1 MKGPFLLSGFLL
13 LTVILWTTACTGVK
27 TTEVLTLASTGISW
41 NGSTLPAYPEG
52 NPEVTVLKITIPPG
66 TRLATHKHPVIN
78 AGVML
83 KGKLTVI
90 SETGDTL
97 HLKTGDSIVELVN
110 QWHYG
115 ENPSKTKDVELIVF
129 YAGIADEPFTF
140 VKNPEQ
146 KH

>member
-1 MKGPFLLSGFLL
+1 MPKLFPFGFFLLTGFLL
-13 LTVILWTTACTGVK
+13 TTSCTGVK
-27 TTEVLTLASTGISW
+27 TTEVLTLASTGASW

-66 TRLATHKHPVIN
+66 IRLATHKHSVIN

-83 KGKLTVI
+83 KGKLTVV
-90 SETGDTL
+90 SEAGDTL
-97 HLKTGDSIVELVN
+97 HLKAGDSIVELVN

-129 YAGIADEPFTF
+129 YAGLEGQPFTLI
-140 VKNPEQ
+140 KNSEK